1 MKYEEAQSATQN
13 AMRARL
19 AEKAQVDDDFRSRL
33 LSMPKEAIK
42 QELDISIPDWV
53 DVQVHEESAEVAH
66 LVLPPHPKL
75 DETQLSHIAGGR
87 QSVMYWCM

>member
-1 MKYEEAQSATQN
+1 MKLAEAQIAL
-13 AMRARL
+13 RARL

-42 QELDISIPDWV
+42 QELDISIPDYI
-53 DVQVHEESAEVAH
+53 DVRVHEESAEVAH

-75 DETQLSHIAGGR
+75 DETQLSSIAGGR
-87 QSVMYWCM
+87 QSHLFWCL